1 MKREKMQ
8 PNPIREQMAPDKAAL
23 EGYLAAR
30 HEWDERYGSLITRA
44 KNWRSMAF
52 LMGFIVLLLVGGMI
66 AQSARSRVVPF
77 VIAVDNLGR
86 VAGEGRA
93 EQASP
98 VDQRVVRAALLDWMT
113 SLRSITSDVYLQ
125 RRFIDD
131 VYAKMVKSSA
141 AFNVVS
147 DSYKQNSPFEHG
159 QNQTV
164 SVDVHAITPLSPSS
178 YEITWVETTRDH
190 SGVLVGKQEWK
201 GVVTYVVSPPSDEA
215 TIRRNPLG
223 IYVTEFDWN
232 KVL

>member
-1 MKREKMQ
+1 
-8 PNPIREQMAPDKAAL
+8 
-23 EGYLAAR
+23 
-30 HEWDERYGSLITRA
+30 
-44 KNWRSMAF
+44 
-52 LMGFIVLLLVGGMI
+52 
-66 AQSARSRVVPF
+66 
-77 VIAVDNLGR
+77 

-178 YEITWVETTRDH
+178 YEITWVETTRDR

>member
-1 MKREKMQ
+1 
-8 PNPIREQMAPDKAAL
+8 
-23 EGYLAAR
+23 
-30 HEWDERYGSLITRA
+30 
-44 KNWRSMAF
+44 MAF

-178 YEITWVETTRDH
+178 YEITWWRRRAIVREFWLASK
-190 SGVLVGKQEWK
+190 SGK
-201 GVVTYVVSPPSDEA
+201 A
-215 TIRRNPLG
+215 
-223 IYVTEFDWN
+223 
-232 KVL
+232 